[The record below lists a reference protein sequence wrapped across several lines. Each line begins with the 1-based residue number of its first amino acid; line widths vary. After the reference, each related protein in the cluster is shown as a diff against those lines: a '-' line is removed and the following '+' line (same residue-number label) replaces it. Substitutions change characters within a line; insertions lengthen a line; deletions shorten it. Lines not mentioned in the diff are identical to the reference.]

1 MVNSWNRHTDNN
13 IITDIT
19 NLGFWILID
28 QTEYFVPFQDYP
40 AFKNATLDQIFNFE
54 TLSPKQ
60 LYWRSLDCDIE
71 TDALENPHHFQLQY
85 K

>member
-1 MVNSWNRHTDNN
+1 MNSWNRHTDNN

-40 AFKNATLDQIFNFE
+40 AFKNATLGQILNFE
-54 TLSPKQ
+54 TFSPKQ